1 MTNEH
6 GHILVVDDYKT
17 NRLKLSMGLRKQGHT
32 VALAENGRQALDML
46 RGESFDVVLLDIMMP
61 EMDGYQVLE
70 QMKCDNSLR
79 DIPVIV
85 ISALDEMESVVKCI
99 EMGAEDYLPK
109 PFDPVLLKARLGAS
123 LRKKKLRDLEV
134 AYLQQEVMLRQSEK
148 LATLGKLS
156 AGMAHELNNPAA
168 ATQRGAE
175 QMQKAFFRLQRSHF
189 KIGEVG
195 LSGAQLAALLE
206 LDQLA
211 QARAKEPV
219 DLDSLDRSDTE
230 YKIETWLEDQ
240 GFEDAWEAAPTLVNL
255 GLNVDKLAAM
265 TDKFSIDQ
273 LPAVIASIG
282 STYTIYSLLEEM
294 SQGAER
300 ISEIVNALKSYTYLD
315 QAPVQSVDVRQG
327 LDNTL
332 VMFRSKLKTGIV
344 VHREYAPD
352 LPQIQAYGSELNQ
365 VWTNI
370 IHNAIGA
377 MDGQGDIYLRT
388 RQETPWVIVEI
399 EDTGPGIPEDVQP
412 KIFDPFFTTK
422 PPGEGTGLGLNI
434 SHNIIV
440 QKHNGE
446 IEIFSQPGK
455 TCFQIKLPIDGENI
469 Q

>member
-1 MTNEH
+1 MADEQ

-17 NRLKLSMGLRKQGHT
+17 NRLKLSMGLKNQGHT

-46 RGESFDVVLLDIMMP
+46 RAESFDVVLLDIIMP
-61 EMDGYQVLE
+61 EMDGHQVLA
-70 QMKCDNSLR
+70 QMKSDKNLR

-85 ISALDEMESVVKCI
+85 ISAVDEMDSVVKCI

-168 ATQRGAE
+168 ATQRGAA
-175 QMQKAFFRLQRSHF
+175 QLQTAFFRLQQSHF
-189 KIGEVG
+189 KIGELG
-195 LSGAQLAALLE
+195 LSRAQLTTLLE
-206 LDQLA
+206 LDRLA
-211 QARAKEPV
+211 QERAKQPV
-219 DLDSLDRSDTE
+219 DLDSLDRSDIE
-230 YKIETWLEDQ
+230 YEIETWLEDQ
-240 GFEDAWEAAPTLVNL
+240 GFEDAWDTAPTLVNL
-255 GLNVDKLAAM
+255 GFNTDKLAAL
-265 TDKFSIDQ
+265 TADFTVDQ
-273 LPAVIASIG
+273 LPAVLASIS

-294 SQGAER
+294 NQGAER

-332 VMFRSKLKTGIV
+332 VMFRSKLKTGVV
-344 VHREYAPD
+344 VHREYATD
-352 LPQIQAYGSELNQ
+352 LPPIQAYGSELNQ

-370 IHNAIGA
+370 IDNAIAA
-377 MDGQGDIYLRT
+377 MGGQGEIYLRT
-388 RQETPWVIVEI
+388 RHEGPWVIVEI
-399 EDTGPGIPEDVQP
+399 EDTGPGIPVEVQS

-440 QKHNGE
+440 HKHNGE
-446 IEIFSQPGK
+446 ITISSQPGK
-455 TCFQIKLPIDGENI
+455 TCFEIKLPINGANI
-469 Q
+469 E

>member
-1 MTNEH
+1 MTNEQ

-17 NRLKLSMGLRKQGHT
+17 NRLKLSMGLKKQGHT

-46 RGESFDVVLLDIMMP
+46 RAESFDVVLLDIIMP
-61 EMDGYQVLE
+61 EMDGHQVLE
-70 QMKCDNSLR
+70 HMKSDKNLR

-109 PFDPVLLKARLGAS
+109 PFDPILLKARLGAS

-175 QMQKAFFRLQRSHF
+175 QVRKAFFRLQQSHF
-189 KIGEVG
+189 KIGELG
-195 LSGAQLAALLE
+195 LSSAQLSALLE

-211 QARAKEPV
+211 QERAKEPV

-230 YKIETWLEDQ
+230 YEIETWLE
-240 GFEDAWEAAPTLVNL
+240 ERVVENAWESAPTLVNL
-255 GLNVDKLAAM
+255 GLNTDKLAAL
-265 TDKFSIDQ
+265 TDEFTIDQ
-273 LPAVIASIG
+273 LPAVIASVS
-282 STYTIYSLLEEM
+282 STYTIYNLLEEM

-315 QAPVQSVDVRQG
+315 QAPIQSVDVRQG

-370 IHNAIGA
+370 IDNAIGA
-377 MDGQGDIYLRT
+377 LGGQGDIYLRT
-388 RQETPWVIVEI
+388 RQEEPWVIVEI
-399 EDTGPGIPEDVQP
+399 EDTGPGIPEDVQS

-440 QKHNGE
+440 HKHNGK
-446 IEIFSQPGK
+446 IEISSQPGK
-455 TCFQIKLPIDGENI
+455 TCFQIKLPINGENI
-469 Q
+469 

>member
-1 MTNEH
+1 MKSEQ
-6 GHILVVDDYKT
+6 GHVLVVDDYKT
-17 NRLKLSMGLRKQGHT
+17 NRLKLSMGLKKQGHT
-32 VALAENGRQALDML
+32 VALADNGRQALDIL
-46 RGESFDVVLLDIMMP
+46 RAESFDVVLLDIMMP
-61 EMDGYQVLE
+61 EMDGHQVLE
-70 QMKCDNSLR
+70 HMKRDKNLR

-175 QMQKAFFRLQRSHF
+175 QLRKAFFRLQQSHF
-189 KIGEVG
+189 NIGQVG
-195 LSGAQLAALLE
+195 LSGVQLATLLE
-206 LDQLA
+206 LNQAA

-219 DLDSLDRSDTE
+219 DLDSLDRSDSE
-230 YKIETWLEDQ
+230 YEIESWLEVRS
-240 GFEDAWEAAPTLVNL
+240 FEDAWETAPTLVNL
-255 GLNVDKLAAM
+255 GLNTEKLAAL
-265 TDKFSIDQ
+265 TDEFSIDQ
-273 LPAVIASIG
+273 FPAVIASVT

-315 QAPVQSVDVRQG
+315 QAPIQSVDVRQG

-370 IHNAIGA
+370 IDNAVGA
-377 MDGQGDIYLRT
+377 MGGQGEITLRT
-388 RQETPWVIVEI
+388 RQEKPWVIVEI
-399 EDTGPGIPEDVQP
+399 EDSGPGIPEDVQA

-440 QKHNGE
+440 HKHNGK
-446 IEIFSQPGK
+446 ITISSQPGQ

-469 Q
+469 K